1 MPKFTFIAEH
11 ESGQKVTYECQHD
24 FIDHVLEDFNLFL
37 RGTGF
42 YPQGDRLEYV
52 SDDFGN
58 YEEDYEELH
67 DEHSEHYWDTERNK
81 AAPDERAP
89 DEWTQVIRGE
99 HE

>member
-11 ESGQKVTYECQHD
+11 ESGQKVTYECQPD
-24 FIDHVLEDFNLFL
+24 FIDNVLEDFNLFL
-37 RGTGF
+37 RGVGY

-52 SDDFGN
+52 SDDFDN
-58 YEEDYEELH
+58 SEEEI
-67 DEHSEHYWDTERNK
+67 EHSEYYWDTERNK
-81 AAPDERAP
+81 AAPHERAP

>member
-11 ESGQKVTYECQHD
+11 ESGQKITHECQHD
-24 FIDHVLEDFNLFL
+24 FIDYVLEDFNLFL
-37 RGTGF
+37 RGAGF

-58 YEEDYEELH
+58 YEEDYEE
-67 DEHSEHYWDTERNK
+67 HSEHYWDTERNK
-81 AAPDERAP
+81 PIQSP

-99 HE
+99 GT

>member
-52 SDDFGN
+52 YDDFN
-58 YEEDYEELH
+58 NHEEDF
-67 DEHSEHYWDTERNK
+67 EHSEWYWDTERNK
-81 AAPDERAP
+81 PKSVESL
-89 DEWTQVIRGE
+89 DEWTRTIRGE
-99 HE
+99 GQ